1 MALSRREQIASVLR
15 RAGLQDVAADAL
27 ATLPENPSDDE
38 VEQFCIAH
46 GLSAETVMNL
56 MGSSP

>member
-15 RAGLQDVAADAL
+15 RAGLQDAAADAL
-27 ATLPENPSDDE
+27 ATLPENPSDEE

-46 GLSAETVMNL
+46 GLSAEAVMNL

>member
-15 RAGLQDVAADAL
+15 RAGLQDAAADAL
-27 ATLPENPSDDE
+27 ATLPEYPSDDE

-46 GLSAETVMNL
+46 GLSAGALMDR

>member
-1 MALSRREQIASVLR
+1 MALTRREQIATTLR
-15 RAGLQDVAADAL
+15 RAGLPDVAADAL
-27 ATLPENPSDDE
+27 ATLPDYPTDDE

-46 GLSAETVMNL
+46 GLSPEFVMDR

>member
-15 RAGLQDVAADAL
+15 RAGLQDAAADAL
-27 ATLPENPSDDE
+27 VTLPENPSDEE

>member
-15 RAGLQDVAADAL
+15 RAGLQGAAADAL
-27 ATLPENPSDDE
+27 ATLPDYPSDEE
-38 VEQFCIAH
+38 VEQFCITH
-46 GLSAETVMNL
+46 GLSPASLMDQ